1 MLEVIVKFLCSL
13 LGSIAGALMI
23 ENISKEK
30 LKFSLKNVILLIVLS
45 VITTVQFKT
54 TYTIAITLL
63 SYVFLSFIYKLVFR
77 MSYKKSI
84 LLSGLILLITLII
97 DMLYAIILL
106 QFISGESIRDYRSM
120 LVITNILVYGSSY
133 LITRIKFCNKFLNK
147 FISKIDNSKI
157 YSQYIFIMITV
168 IIQSLIIYDFTSVNL
183 IGEKQ
188 YLVTLMTFLLMLIL
202 VLIYIKSKNDNDKLQ
217 EQFDYLYDYSENYED
232 WITKEQ
238 LNIHENKNQ
247 LIVLRDMLNKNDKA
261 VEYINGILEED
272 FVLEDKWL
280 GQLSNVP
287 KGGLKGLLY
296 YKLITIEKNNLN
308 FCVDISKNA
317 KNRLKKL
324 QKEQLKDISHIM
336 GIYIDNAIEAAVNS
350 KKKMF
355 ALEIYCIKK
364 ELNIVI
370 TNSFNENIDMVKINN
385 KGYSTKGKGRGKGL
399 YFVSKIK
406 EKNPNIKTATN
417 IINEYFIQR
426 IIVS

>member
-13 LGSIAGALMI
+13 LGSVAGALMI
-23 ENISKEK
+23 ENISREK
-30 LKFSLKNVILLIVLS
+30 LKFNYKNIILLIILS
-45 VITTVQFKT
+45 VITTIQFRT

-63 SYVFLSFIYKLVFR
+63 SYITTIFIYKLIFKISFKR
-77 MSYKKSI
+77 SI
-84 LLSGLILLITLII
+84 LVCGMMLLITLII
-97 DMLYAIILL
+97 DMLCAIILL
-106 QFISGESIRDYRSM
+106 QFVSGEAIRDYKSM
-120 LVITNILVYGSSY
+120 LVITNIMVYSFAWGFTY
-133 LITRIKFCNKFLNK
+133 IKPIRKFLYK
-147 FISKIDNSKI
+147 FISKIDKSKI

-168 IIQSLIIYDFTSVNL
+168 VVQSLIIYDFTSGNL
-183 IGEKQ
+183 NSEKQ
-188 YLVTLMTFLLMLIL
+188 YIVTLVTFILMLIL

-261 VEYINGILEED
+261 VKYINDILEED

-296 YKLITIEKNNLN
+296 YKLITIEKNDLN

-317 KNRLKKL
+317 QNKLKRL
-324 QKEQLKDISHIM
+324 QKEQLKDISHII
-336 GIYIDNAIEAAVNS
+336 GIYMDNAIEASVNS

-364 ELNIVI
+364 ELHIVI
-370 TNSFNENIDMVKINN
+370 TNSFNENIDMLKINN
-385 KGYSTKGKGRGKGL
+385 KGYTTKGKGRGKGL

-406 EKNPNIKTATN
+406 DKNPNINTATN

-426 IIVS
+426 IIVN

>member
-13 LGSIAGALMI
+13 LGSVAGALMI
-23 ENISKEK
+23 ENISREK
-30 LKFSLKNVILLIVLS
+30 LKFNYKNIILLIILS
-45 VITTVQFKT
+45 VITTIQFRT

-63 SYVFLSFIYKLVFR
+63 SYITTIFIYKLIFKISFKR
-77 MSYKKSI
+77 SI
-84 LLSGLILLITLII
+84 LVCGMMLII
-97 DMLYAIILL
+97 IIFFDFLWTTIEL
-106 QFISGESIRDYRSM
+106 QFVSKADIRDYKSV
-120 LVITNILVYGSSY
+120 LVLSNLLVYSSSCVFTY
-133 LITRIKFCNKFLNK
+133 LGLIKKFLNN
-147 FISKIDNSKI
+147 FISKIDQSKI
-157 YSQYIFIMITV
+157 YSQYIFIILTV
-168 IIQSLIIYDFTSVNL
+168 ITLCLIVYDFTSENL
-183 IGEKQ
+183 TGEKQ
-188 YLVTLMTFLLMLIL
+188 YIVNMITFVLMLIL
-202 VLIYIKSKNDNDKLQ
+202 VLIYIKSKNDNEKLQ

-261 VEYINGILEED
+261 VKYINDILEED

-296 YKLITIEKNNLN
+296 YKLITIEKNDLN

-317 KNRLKKL
+317 QNKLKRL

-336 GIYIDNAIEAAVNS
+336 GIYIDNAIEASVNS

-364 ELNIVI
+364 ELHIVI
-370 TNSFNENIDMVKINN
+370 TNSFNESIDMVKINN
-385 KGYSTKGKGRGKGL
+385 KGYTTKGKGRGKGL

-406 EKNPNIKTATN
+406 DKNPNINTATN